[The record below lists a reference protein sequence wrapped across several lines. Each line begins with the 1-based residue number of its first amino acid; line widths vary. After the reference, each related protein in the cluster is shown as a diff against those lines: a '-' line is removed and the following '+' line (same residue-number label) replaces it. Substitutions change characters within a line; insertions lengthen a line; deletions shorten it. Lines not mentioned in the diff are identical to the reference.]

1 MSRGCPRGST
11 TSIDILKKDAQSLP
25 PSGSGAAV
33 DYSCYYP
40 IAMTL
45 AGRLAI
51 NKGEYKLSVNGTC
64 AIYCRRA
71 PDKALCLTGVLGVPD
86 REDNT
91 SMSRARASQSPDY
104 SRRARSRSPKRGH
117 EDRDDRRRTRPRS
130 SDHGYGD
137 RDRSRPRPSSSERDD
152 DYNPSRRGRH
162 NDGQYASRK
171 AHAQSPQGV
180 RLPAFSRQT
189 TISSVSHAPRI

>member
-1 MSRGCPRGST
+1 
-11 TSIDILKKDAQSLP
+11 
-25 PSGSGAAV
+25 
-33 DYSCYYP
+33 
-40 IAMTL
+40 MTL
-45 AGRLAI
+45 VGRLAI
-51 NKGEYKLSVNGTC
+51 NKGEYILSVNGAC

-91 SMSRARASQSPDY
+91 SMSRRARASQSPDY
-104 SRRARSRSPKRGH
+104 SRRARSRSPKRGY
-117 EDRDDRRRTRPRS
+117 EDRD
-130 SDHGYGD
+130 Y
-137 RDRSRPRPSSSERDD
+137 RSRPRPRSSERDD

-162 NDGQYASRK
+162 DGGQYASRK

-189 TISSVSHAPRI
+189 TISSVSQAPRI